1 LNLANDSQHLAIEP
15 TVLSLDSGAL
25 AGAADVG
32 AGESAADDVNEASPG
47 SAVEGADVIPDWES
61 GETSVTLSCEEHP
74 LTVLVDLDGSD
85 RSPSK

>member
-1 LNLANDSQHLAIEP
+1 MLP
-15 TVLSLDSGAL
+15 LDSGAL

-32 AGESAADDVNEASPG
+32 AGESAADDVDEASPG
-47 SAVEGADVIPDWES
+47 ASVEGTDVIPDWES

-74 LTVLVDLDGSD
+74 LTVIIDLDGSD